1 MPKAYKT
8 KVCAI
13 CGKSEDAH
21 WARHW
26 KNQHPLSVI
35 RELTPGEV
43 PSDPYDESWLYLINP
58 LSLREV
64 HESAAKIKEVPQ
76 TDEDISNSA
85 TATIPEG
92 RSQIPTKYIE
102 IDVESDDQEES
113 KHGQPAAEEDTFSD
127 LPTQKLFKMANR
139 ILSII

>member
-13 CGKSEDAH
+13 CGKSKDAH

-26 KNQHPLSVI
+26 KNQHPLSDI

-43 PSDPYDESWLYLINP
+43 PSDPYDESWLYLIKL
-58 LSLREV
+58 LSLRKV
-64 HESAAKIKEVPQ
+64 HESAAKIEEVPQ
-76 TDEDISNSA
+76 ADVDKSINVPALT
-85 TATIPEG
+85 PEG
-92 RSQIPTKYIE
+92 HSQSPTKYIE

-113 KHGQPAAEEDTFSD
+113 KHDQPEPEEDPFSD
-127 LPTQKLFKMANR
+127 LPTQKLFKMA
-139 ILSII
+139 

>member
-13 CGKSEDAH
+13 CGKSEDAN

-26 KNQHPLSVI
+26 KNQHPLFDI

-43 PSDPYDESWLYLINP
+43 PSDPYDESWLYLIKP
-58 LSLREV
+58 LSLREI
-64 HESAAKIKEVPQ
+64 HESAAKIEEVPQ
-76 TDEDISNSA
+76 ADDDISNSA

-92 RSQIPTKYIE
+92 RSQSPTKYIE

-113 KHGQPAAEEDTFSD
+113 KHEIPAAEEDDFTD
-127 LPTQKLFKMANR
+127 LPT
-139 ILSII
+139 

>member
-13 CGKSEDAH
+13 CGKSEDAN

-26 KNQHPLSVI
+26 KNQHPLSDI

-43 PSDPYDESWLYLINP
+43 PSDPYDESWLYLIKP

-64 HESAAKIKEVPQ
+64 HESAAKIEEVPRP
-76 TDEDISNSA
+76 DADISNSA

-92 RSQIPTKYIE
+92 RSQSPTKYIE

-113 KHGQPAAEEDTFSD
+113 KHE
-127 LPTQKLFKMANR
+127 
-139 ILSII
+139 

>member
-26 KNQHPLSVI
+26 KNKHPRSDI
-35 RELTPGEV
+35 RELTPVEV
-43 PSDPYDESWLYLINP
+43 PSDPYDESWFYLINP

-64 HESAAKIKEVPQ
+64 HESAAKIEEVPQ
-76 TDEDISNSA
+76 ADADISNSA
-85 TATIPEG
+85 TTTIPEG
-92 RSQIPTKYIE
+92 RSQSPIKYIE

-113 KHGQPAAEEDTFSD
+113 KHD
-127 LPTQKLFKMANR
+127 
-139 ILSII
+139 

>member
-26 KNQHPLSVI
+26 KNQHPLSDI
-35 RELTPGEV
+35 RELTPEEV
-43 PSDPYDESWLYLINP
+43 PSDPYDESWLYLIKP

-64 HESAAKIKEVPQ
+64 HESAAKIENVPRLTPINPSMCPPQ
-76 TDEDISNSA
+76 YLRVALNHLTSTLKSMWRA
-85 TATIPEG
+85 T
-92 RSQIPTKYIE
+92 TKRR
-102 IDVESDDQEES
+102 
-113 KHGQPAAEEDTFSD
+113 
-127 LPTQKLFKMANR
+127 AN
-139 ILSII
+139 INK

>member
-13 CGKSEDAH
+13 CGKSEHAN

-26 KNQHPLSVI
+26 KNQHPLSDI

-43 PSDPYDESWLYLINP
+43 PSDPFDESWLYLIKP
-58 LSLREV
+58 LNLREV
-64 HESAAKIKEVPQ
+64 HENAAKIEELPQ
-76 TDEDISNSA
+76 TDGDKSNSA
-85 TATIPEG
+85 TAKISEG
-92 RSQIPTKYIE
+92 RSQSPTKYIE

-113 KHGQPAAEEDTFSD
+113 KHE
-127 LPTQKLFKMANR
+127 
-139 ILSII
+139 

>member
-26 KNQHPLSVI
+26 KNQHPLSDI

-43 PSDPYDESWLYLINP
+43 PSDPYDESWLYLIKP
-58 LSLREV
+58 LRLREV
-64 HESAAKIKEVPQ
+64 HESAAKIEESPQ
-76 TDEDISNSA
+76 TDNDISNSA

-92 RSQIPTKYIE
+92 RSQSPTKYIE

-113 KHGQPAAEEDTFSD
+113 KHE
-127 LPTQKLFKMANR
+127 
-139 ILSII
+139 

>member
-26 KNQHPLSVI
+26 KNQHPLSDI

-43 PSDPYDESWLYLINP
+43 PSDPYDESWLYLIKP

-64 HESAAKIKEVPQ
+64 HESAAKIEEVPQ
-76 TDEDISNSA
+76 ADADISNSA
-85 TATIPEG
+85 TAIIYEG
-92 RSQIPTKYIE
+92 NSQSPIMYIE
-102 IDVESDDQEES
+102 IDIESDDQ
-113 KHGQPAAEEDTFSD
+113 
-127 LPTQKLFKMANR
+127 
-139 ILSII
+139 